1 MKICLRASL
10 TVPSVQRLNII
21 KIIICSYEL
30 QGIKKKMEF
39 PKTSAL
45 FPFNRLWIY
54 YIQKL
59 FFKEYFLYFINR
71 YIRQLTKI
79 GNLSGL
85 ELREYISKRDCIIYM
100 IALSVKIINIFFFLS
115 WNSNKTQFPRSLI
128 HYIKRSKFNRLMT
141 TIILEPKHIQR
152 NVKCHLRW
160 FTIHKSVIRVF
171 ILHYWNLNNLYLIN
185 SIIFLYCII

>member
-30 QGIKKKMEF
+30 QGIKKKRWSFLKLLHYFLLIGYEYI
-39 PKTSAL
+39 
-45 FPFNRLWIY
+45 IY
-54 YIQKL
+54 KNYFLKNI
-59 FFKEYFLYFINR
+59 FLYFINR

-100 IALSVKIINIFFFLS
+100 IALSVKIINIFFFLI
-115 WNSNKTQFPRSLI
+115 L
-128 HYIKRSKFNRLMT
+128 KF
-141 TIILEPKHIQR
+141 KQ
-152 NVKCHLRW
+152 
-160 FTIHKSVIRVF
+160 
-171 ILHYWNLNNLYLIN
+171 N
-185 SIIFLYCII
+185 SIPSKSHTLH